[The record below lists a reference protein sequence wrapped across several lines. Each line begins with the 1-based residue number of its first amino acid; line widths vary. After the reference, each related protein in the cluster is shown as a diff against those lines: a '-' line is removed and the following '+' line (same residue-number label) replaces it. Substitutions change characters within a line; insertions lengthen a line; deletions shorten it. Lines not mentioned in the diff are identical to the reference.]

1 VINFTNNSAGIPVTQ
16 FVVEYDVN
24 GGTPVQ
30 ETYNGNLT
38 QGQSANIN
46 FPNINL
52 TPGMSTVN
60 YNVVSVN
67 NGANLFSAGPVA
79 MAPETFAKINATAF
93 ATSHT
98 EGFEG
103 FANQTPSPNNALLL
117 NPQGHRVFI
126 IDPTWPGPNSGG
138 YGNSQ
143 NSFRW
148 SFIDQSFGN
157 GDYAELLF
165 EKLDFSASTGNEI
178 TYAYA
183 HQQAHGSDNNK
194 LQILVSTDCGTTWN
208 LVSERANTNLA
219 TSMTTGISAPFY
231 PTSTTWA
238 TDTVDLSAYDGNS
251 DVMIA
256 FKGICAGGNNLYIDD
271 IIIDET
277 SSVTPSWDCDPTTAN
292 CFDPGTGNGQYTSIN
307 DCQANCTGTDVTE
320 ITSTLSIYP
329 NPVKD
334 VLNVEGVFE
343 LVKIY
348 DIFGK
353 LVLTSRRNSINTEN
367 LSEGMYMVNIK
378 TNNTII
384 TKKITI
390 TK

>member
-1 VINFTNNSAGIPVTQ
+1 VSYTLNSNSPITQQVYTSLAAGASTTITFTTI
-16 FVVEYDVN
+16 
-24 GGTPVQ
+24 
-30 ETYNGNLT
+30 
-38 QGQSANIN
+38 
-46 FPNINL
+46 
-52 TPGMSTVN
+52 TVPA
-60 YNVVSVN
+60 
-67 NGANLFSAGPVA
+67 GANNITYGSNTLSGTSYIDNVPNNNMISSGSFNIISP
-79 MAPETFAKINATAF
+79 TAF

-103 FANQTPSPNNALLL
+103 FTNQTPAPNNALLL

-126 IDPTWPGPNSGG
+126 IDATWPGPNSGG

-148 SFIDQSFGN
+148 SFVDQSFGN

-165 EKLDFSASTGNEI
+165 EKLDFSASTGNGI

-183 HQQAHGSDNNK
+183 HQQASGFDNNK
-194 LQILVSTDCGTTWN
+194 LQVLVSTDCGTTWD
-208 LVSERANTNLA
+208 LVSERAGNQLA
-219 TSMTTGISAPFY
+219 TTTTTGISAPFY
-231 PTSTTWA
+231 PTASDWA
-238 TDTVDLSAYDGNS
+238 TDIVDLSVYDGNS

-271 IIIDET
+271 IIIDEA
-277 SSVTPSWDCDPTTAN
+277 SSVTPSWDCDAVN
-292 CFDPGTGNGQYTSIN
+292 GCIDPGTGTGQYTSLAACNTACIT
-307 DCQANCTGTDVTE
+307 AVTE

-334 VLNVEGVFE
+334 ILNVEGVFQ

-353 LVLTSRRNSINTEN
+353 LVLTSSRNSINTEN